1 MITRSLHKFVSRAY
15 SEERVVV
22 IMKSILAF
30 ALLGAVGFGIG
41 GIVGAVIWG
50 SPGSPA
56 APTTIT
62 KDGVEYIAP
71 PTVGLTLNPGQIFLS
86 YALIGA
92 MGAASLGLGLRNWR
106 KSEVGALVGAVGFP
120 IAIIIGGVIQ
130 LSLWGKSPPLFAG
143 LFDGAI
149 IGIVFGASLGLALR
163 GWKAAGLLA
172 LAGATGFGVMFQSVL
187 NLEFEVSS
195 AKSFGIGG
203 AIAGATLGV
212 ALGYLER
219 RKVTK
224 ESSPS
229 EP

>member
-1 MITRSLHKFVSRAY
+1 M
-15 SEERVVV
+15 V
-22 IMKSILAF
+22 IQKQTAKSILAF

-50 SPGSPA
+50 SPA
-56 APTTIT
+56 TIIT
-62 KDGVEYIAP
+62 KDGVEY
-71 PTVGLTLNPGQIFLS
+71 TVWLTLNAGQIFLS
-86 YALIGA
+86 IALIGA
-92 MGAASLGLGLRNWR
+92 LGGASLGLGLRNWR
-106 KSEVGALVGAVGFP
+106 KAGVAALVGAVGFST
-120 IAIIIGGVIQ
+120 ATFIGMVIQ
-130 LSLWGKSPPLFAG
+130 LSLWGSSPPYFAG
-143 LFDGAI
+143 LFSGAI

-163 GWKAAGLLA
+163 GWKVAGLLA
-172 LAGATGFGVMFQSVL
+172 LAGAIGFGVMFQATS

-219 RKVTK
+219 RKVNK
-224 ESSPS
+224 ESSPP